1 MSVEETLAAAAKATE
16 AAAQATPKKERV
28 KKGAVGAPD
37 GRLPGEDA
45 SARKATKAPR
55 QAKQYPQAN
64 EDGTQKFEEDGVTPV
79 MGPKATAYKAP
90 KAPRE
95 KKAPGLK
102 AVDLLLDGQP
112 VKLSAI
118 QNDAVITVHKDL
130 GSREG
135 SKRAERAKAF
145 EGAKT
150 VQDFFANK
158 GASKDL
164 LRHLKTGAIT
174 LDVGGKAVTVVGK
187 APAAPAET
195 PAE

>member
-16 AAAQATPKKERV
+16 AAAQAAPKKERV
-28 KKGAVGAPD
+28 KKGAVGATE
-37 GRLPGEDA
+37 GRLPGEDGN
-45 SARKATKAPR
+45 ARKAAAPKER
-55 QAKQYPQAN
+55 KPAKTYPQAN

-95 KKAPGLK
+95 PKAPGLK
-102 AVDLLLDGQP
+102 AIDLLLDGQP

-118 QNDAVITVHKDL
+118 QNEAVITVHKDL

-145 EGAKT
+145 DGAAT

-174 LDVGGKAVTVVGK
+174 LEVGGKPVTVVGK
-187 APAAPAET
+187 APAET